1 MIFKNIKQVDE
12 HYKYPMSHR
21 MGSIYDHH
29 GIIRIYSNGL
39 NNDFSTKKY
48 FYYRIKN
55 EKIKN
60 LFLLTKKNNKK
71 LRIIVKKNDG
81 VEDLG
86 LAVVKGLYKNFVR
99 LKIL

>member
-21 MGSIYDHH
+21 MGSIYDAQ

-39 NNDFSTKKY
+39 NNDFSTKNY

-71 LRIIVKKNDG
+71 LRIIVKRKHH

-86 LAVVKGLYKNFVR
+86 LARVMGLYKNFVR

>member
-21 MGSIYDHH
+21 MGSIYDHR

-71 LRIIVKKNDG
+71 LRIIVKRKHD

-86 LAVVKGLYKNFVR
+86 LAIVMGFYKNFVR
-99 LKIL
+99 LKRV